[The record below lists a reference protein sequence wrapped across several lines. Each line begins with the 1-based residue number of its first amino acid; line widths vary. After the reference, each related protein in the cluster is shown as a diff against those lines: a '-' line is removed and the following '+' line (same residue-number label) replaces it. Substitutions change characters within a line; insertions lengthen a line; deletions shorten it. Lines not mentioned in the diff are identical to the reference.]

1 MKAWEYYIT
10 RDDLVSLH
18 EELTSEVS
26 ESRRISLES
35 LEEVALRASAA
46 YEHLDSAEEVQNAI
60 LWDATNL
67 AEYSALGA
75 SEMAEDLLSRY
86 SDLLPAGHPNHESH
100 SLEERAR
107 WTAGA
112 PELDELSREAILAAM
127 LPTEDKIQELHATAR
142 VRAMIASGKLSSE
155 TARLI
160 YLATESE

>member
-10 RDDLVSLH
+10 REDLATLH
-18 EELTSEVS
+18 EELTSEIS

-67 AEYSALGA
+67 VEYSATGV
-75 SEMAEDLLSRY
+75 SEEAEDLLSRY
-86 SDLLPAGHPNHESH
+86 TDLLPAGHPAATDCT
-100 SLEERAR
+100 LEARAL
-107 WTAGA
+107 WASGA
-112 PELDELSREAILAAM
+112 PELDELSREAVLAAM

-142 VRAMIASGKLSSE
+142 VRAMIASGKLTSE
-155 TARLI
+155 TAKLI
-160 YLATESE
+160 YLATETD